1 MRRFRRRRFLFAAGA
16 LAAAPFA
23 RARTATG
30 TPLLRLLYPNPHVT
44 SDGDFRVIVARI
56 LKPLGW
62 TVGENLEAQFFS
74 SAGREDGLAALAE
87 RVVEEGVDVIWVAGP
102 EAALAAARATKT
114 IPIAFYGVGYPV
126 EQGLVD
132 SLAKPGRN
140 VTGITTFAG
149 GEWIKNLEN
158 LREIAPRLRRLA
170 RIRVETVARD
180 IHGREFAIRDG
191 PMDAAAPGMGFE
203 IRKFSVSAPEDL
215 DGAFAAIDGWRPEG
229 LMCDFTAMTFR
240 ERQRII
246 DFANRNGLPSLFGAL
261 PYVRDGGLMSY
272 GASRR
277 WMAVHSF
284 TFVDRILRGA
294 RPADLPVERP
304 TRFEFLINMK
314 TARALGLAV
323 PQSLLL
329 RADKV
334 FE

>member
-1 MRRFRRRRFLFAAGA
+1 MRRTGRRRFLLAAGA
-16 LAAAPFA
+16 LAAAPLA
-23 RARTATG
+23 RGRLASG
-30 TPLLRLLYPNPHVT
+30 MPVLRLLYPNPT
-44 SDGDFRVIVARI
+44 ITTDGDLRVIVANI
-56 LKPLGW
+56 MKSLGW
-62 TVGENLEAQFFS
+62 TVGKDLEIQHFS
-74 SAGREDGLAALAE
+74 GDGREDRLPALAG
-87 RVVEEGVDVIWVAGP
+87 RVVEAGVDVIWVAGP

-126 EQGLVD
+126 EHGLVD

-140 VTGITTFAG
+140 VTGITSVAG
-149 GEWIKNLEN
+149 FEWIKNLEN
-158 LREIAPRLRRLA
+158 LREIAPGVRRLA

-180 IHGREFAIRDG
+180 IHGREVFIRDS
-191 PMDAAAPGMGFE
+191 PLDAVAPRIGFE
-203 IRKFSVSAPEDL
+203 IRKFPVSAPEDL
-215 DGAFAAIDGWRPEG
+215 DGAFAAISEWRPEG

-240 ERQRII
+240 ERLRII
-246 DFANRNGLPSLFGAL
+246 DFANRHRLPSLFGAL

-277 WMAVHSF
+277 WMGRHSF

-304 TRFEFLINMK
+304 TRFELLFNLK
-314 TARALGLAV
+314 TAKALGLTV

-329 RADKV
+329 RADRV